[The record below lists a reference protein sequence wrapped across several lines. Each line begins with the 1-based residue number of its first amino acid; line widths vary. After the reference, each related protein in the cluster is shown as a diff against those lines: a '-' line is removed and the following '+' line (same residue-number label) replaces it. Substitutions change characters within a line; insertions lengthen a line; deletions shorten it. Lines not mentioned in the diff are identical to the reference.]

1 MNVGTFVRPVVAAA
15 GTTRSA
21 AVATPGW
28 IARHFDPKVDQEIMV
43 EIGERKILEIRKH
56 WVASSR
62 ALIKLAFASVVWLF
76 LVAWSP
82 EEWYSWVGWFAMLS
96 WTIYLTMR
104 AVWRITEH
112 YRDRFI
118 VTNQRIVRIDGV
130 VGSDSAM
137 IPLGKVTDITV
148 KVSWLGRIFR
158 YGHMIFESAGQ
169 VQGLDEIRFVQ
180 DPKKKKRVLLIAM
193 RGDNPEALV
202 LNPSEGN
209 PNDDGT

>member
-1 MNVGTFVRPVVAAA
+1 MNVGTILRPIAAAA
-15 GTTRSA
+15 GTTR
-21 AVATPGW
+21 AVAGATPGW
-28 IARHFDPKVDQEIMV
+28 VARRLDPNVDEEIMV
-43 EIGERKILEIRKH
+43 EIGERKVLEIRKH

-62 ALIKLAFASVVWLF
+62 ALFKIAFATIILMF

-82 EEWYSWVGWFAMLS
+82 DVWYSWIGWFALLW
-96 WTIYLTMR
+96 WTIYLTTR

-118 VTNQRIVRIDGV
+118 ITNQRIVRIDGV
-130 VGSDSAM
+130 VGSDTAM

-148 KVSWLGRIFR
+148 KQSWLGKLFN

-180 DPKKKKRVLLIAM
+180 NPKKKKRVLLIAM
-193 RGDNPEALV
+193 RGDNPEAMV
-202 LNPSEGN
+202 LNPAENN